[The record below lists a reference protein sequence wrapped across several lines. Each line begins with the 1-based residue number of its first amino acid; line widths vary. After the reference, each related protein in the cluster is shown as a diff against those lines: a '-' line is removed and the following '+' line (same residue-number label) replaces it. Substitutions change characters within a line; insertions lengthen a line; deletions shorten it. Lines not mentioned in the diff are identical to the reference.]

1 MDDFYSLGLLVN
13 RASVS
18 LAKSLNTSL
27 DAQGIDLPHS
37 QFTVMR
43 CLYFKDELSQFDIA
57 NLLYKDAAAIKRTVD
72 LLEKKGLVVR
82 KQVRTLKNSVCITE
96 KGRELMPKVIH
107 IADGLIAEALSGIE
121 PDNRELLKTML
132 DKIYTNLEKNRP

>member
-27 DAQGIDLPHS
+27 NAQNIDLPHS
-37 QFTVMR
+37 QFVVMR
-43 CLYFKDELSQFDIA
+43 CLYFKDELSQYDIA
-57 NLLYKDAAAIKRTVD
+57 NLLSKDAAAIKRTVD

-96 KGRELMPKVIH
+96 KGRELMPQVIS
-107 IADGLIAEALSGIE
+107 IADGLIAEALSDIE
-121 PDNRELLKTML
+121 PDKRELLKIML
-132 DKIYTNLEKNRP
+132 DKIYTNLNKNRP